1 MSGSVLQKS
10 FQKIGVPRYA
20 ALIFLVCLLPAA
32 FPSSGHTEQREPKK
46 SLTSTVAQ
54 PTEKSCFIE
63 GISAYQKKE
72 YRKAIQK
79 LKLLLKLYPGS
90 PLGVLAHYMLS
101 QTYYHSG
108 NLNEASRQMQIILK
122 EYPDFALKGVLN
134 PQQLELLK
142 NGESAVLSVPTE
154 KSVIDLKSIVE
165 EFDPTTSDL
174 SDSSASVTENTTPLQ
189 NLDEILKAHPNAT
202 FNELILLRTSQLYL
216 SAGNLPE
223 AAHYF
228 KRLSVESP
236 GFPVKSF
243 FNQDQLSRLARHYQ
257 LPAGS
262 STNITPG
269 LLPAPP
275 PLSVN
280 RPITDGQSEAKSAPG
295 LSVNSVIAGADYIEI
310 MVKGGLSNYKSFL
323 LKQPERLVI
332 DIPGAG
338 STIKVKSI
346 TVNRYG
352 IKRAR
357 IGLYPASVRIV
368 LEAAGS
374 RFPPNKILLT
384 EKGIKI
390 VFRESRHKHP

>member
-1 MSGSVLQKS
+1 VL
-10 FQKIGVPRYA
+10 RYTA
-20 ALIFLVCLLPAA
+20 SIFLVCLLSAA
-32 FPSSGHTEQREPKK
+32 FPSSGHTEQREPRK
-46 SLTSTVAQ
+46 SLASTAVQ
-54 PTEKSCFIE
+54 QTEKSCFIE

-90 PLGVLAHYMLS
+90 PLRVLAHYMLS

-142 NGESAVLSVPTE
+142 NGEATVLSVPTE
-154 KSVIDLKSIVE
+154 KTVIDQKSIVE
-165 EFDPTTSDL
+165 EFDSTTSDL
-174 SDSSASVTENTTPLQ
+174 SESSEAVTKNTIPLQ
-189 NLDEILKAHPNAT
+189 NLDEILNAHPNAT

-216 SAGNLPE
+216 SVGNLPE

-243 FNQDQLSRLARHYQ
+243 FSQEQLALLTRHYQ

-262 STNITPG
+262 SSNFTPG
-269 LLPAPP
+269 LLPALP

-280 RPITDGQSEAKSAPG
+280 RPITENKSGAKSAPV
-295 LSVNSVIAGADYIEI
+295 LSVNSVIVGAGYIEI
-310 MVKGGLSNYKSFL
+310 VVKGRLSDYKSFL

-338 STIKVKSI
+338 SKMKVKSI

-352 IKRAR
+352 IKKAR
-357 IGLYPASVRIV
+357 IGIYPASVRIV

-374 RFPPNKILLT
+374 RFPTNKILLT

-390 VFRESRHKHP
+390 VFKENRHK